1 MRRLNRNED
10 GAVAVMVAVVLIV
23 LLAVSSIVIDAGG
36 LFQERRQL
44 QNGADAAALAIAYDC
59 AGGDCRTPADTAR
72 QLTLDN
78 NRDGSNVELITPVS
92 PSTGQVTVSV
102 RSGELDGSTGTVSNV
117 FHAATTALL
126 GATSGNE
133 ESIVRAQAT
142 ASWGGVGLPAEFG
155 SLPLTVSLCDFMDSP
170 GPFTVA
176 ALDAKAA
183 TLPRVDDLPRD
194 GAGNVI
200 GGDIVI
206 LHSSTDADACT
217 VSPGFSA
224 EGETKMPGGFG
235 WLDINRGTC
244 GVNILGTEDDGQFW
258 VESEGGMSPVGRTC
272 LAAQYQQA
280 PMVPIFTAYRTSPKK
295 AYRLYAPAAFYI
307 TGFRLGGGF
316 NVGGLPSCGGGCWSI
331 RGHFVQRVVS
341 DAPISGGPSLGINA
355 VELTN

>member
-1 MRRLNRNED
+1 MRGLNRNED
-10 GAVAVMVAVVLIV
+10 GAVAVMVAVVLVV

-72 QLTLDN
+72 QLTLEN
-78 NRDGSNVELITPVS
+78 NRDGGNVESITPVTTA
-92 PSTGQVTVSV
+92 TGQVTVSV

-126 GATSGNE
+126 GAASGDE

-155 SLPLTVSLCDFMDSP
+155 PLPLTVSLCDVMDSP

-183 TLPRVDDLPRD
+183 TLPSVDDLPRD

-206 LHSSTDADACT
+206 LHAAGDADACT

-258 VESEGGMSPVGRTC
+258 VESENGMSPGGRTC
-272 LAAQYQQA
+272 LAAQYRQA
-280 PMVPIFTAYRTSPKK
+280 PMVPVFTGFRTSPKK

-307 TGFRLGGGF
+307 TGIRVPGLNLGG
-316 NVGGLPSCGGGCWSI
+316 VPSCGGGCWAI
-331 RGHFVQRVVS
+331 RGHFVRRVVS